1 MGEDPAVGVEAAEL
15 DVGELLLPDA
25 VVPCELEEIEPRFSV
40 VL

>member
-1 MGEDPAVGVEAAEL
+1 MGEDPAVGVKAAEL

-25 VVPCELEEIEPRFSV
+25 VVPCELEKIEPRFSV